1 MRIHRRPMSRI
12 EGKYAATIG
21 NFDGVHVG
29 HAHILE
35 KLVSVAKD
43 RKLLAAVMI
52 FEPQPLEYFSADSAP
67 PRLSTLRKKLE
78 RFQEIGV
85 DAVFVIPFDSEFSSL
100 SADAFI
106 DRYLVELLPVEWL
119 LVGDDFRFGKG
130 RVGDFRVLRERGQER
145 GFEVEATDS
154 ITISGVRVSSS
165 VVREALK
172 SGDFQKSQEFLG
184 RSYNIT
190 ARVVRGNALGRTFG
204 FPTANLGL
212 KNLKSP
218 LSGIYLVRVV
228 GDEIDERYGLASI
241 GSRPTIEL
249 NGSIKVE
256 IFILDFDGD
265 LYGKKITV
273 TVLSKLRDEKQF
285 ASVDEMITAM
295 KMDEARARKLIAEG
309 AF

>member
-1 MRIHRRPMSRI
+1 MSRI

-35 KLVSVAKD
+35 KLVSVARE

-67 PRLSTLRKKLE
+67 PRISTLREKLE
-78 RFQEIGV
+78 RFREIGV

-130 RVGDFRVLRERGQER
+130 RAGDFRVLRERGQEQ

-154 ITISGVRVSSS
+154 ITVAGVRVSSS
-165 VVREALK
+165 VIREALK

-212 KNLKSP
+212 KNLSSP

-295 KMDEARARKLIAEG
+295 KMDEANARKLIAAG

>member
-1 MRIHRRPMSRI
+1 MRIHRRPISRI

-130 RVGDFRVLRERGQER
+130 RVGDFRVLRERGKER

-212 KNLKSP
+212 KNLSSP

>member
-1 MRIHRRPMSRI
+1 MSRI

-35 KLVSVAKD
+35 KLVSVAKE

-67 PRLSTLRKKLE
+67 PRISTLREKLE
-78 RFQEIGV
+78 RFREIGV

-130 RVGDFRVLRERGQER
+130 RAGDFRVLRERGQEQ

-154 ITISGVRVSSS
+154 ITVAGVRVSSS
-165 VVREALK
+165 VIREALK

-212 KNLKSP
+212 KNLSSP

-295 KMDEARARKLIAEG
+295 KMDEAHARKLIAAG

>member
-52 FEPQPLEYFSADSAP
+52 FEPQPLEYFSADAAP

-130 RVGDFRVLRERGQER
+130 RVGDFRVLRERGREQ

-212 KNLKSP
+212 KNLRSP

-249 NGSIKVE
+249 NGSIKAE

-265 LYGKKITV
+265 LYGKKIKV

-309 AF
+309 TF

>member
-1 MRIHRRPMSRI
+1 MRIHRRPISRI

-78 RFQEIGV
+78 RFKEIGV

>member
-1 MRIHRRPMSRI
+1 MRIHRRPISRI

-52 FEPQPLEYFSADSAP
+52 FEPQPLEYFSADAAP
-67 PRLSTLRKKLE
+67 PRLSTLREKLE

-130 RVGDFRVLRERGQER
+130 RVGDFRVLRERGQEQ

-212 KNLKSP
+212 KNLRSP

-249 NGSIKVE
+249 NGSIKAE

-265 LYGKKITV
+265 LYGKKIKV

-295 KMDEARARKLIAEG
+295 KIDEARARKLIAEG
-309 AF
+309 TF

>member
-1 MRIHRRPMSRI
+1 MSRI

-35 KLVSVAKD
+35 KLVSVAKE

-67 PRLSTLRKKLE
+67 PRISTLREKLE
-78 RFQEIGV
+78 RFREIGV

-106 DRYLVELLPVEWL
+106 DRYLVELLPVGWL

-130 RVGDFRVLRERGQER
+130 RAGDFRVLRERGQEQ

-154 ITISGVRVSSS
+154 ITVAGVRVSSS
-165 VVREALK
+165 VIREALK

-212 KNLKSP
+212 KNLSSP

>member
-1 MRIHRRPMSRI
+1 MSRI

-35 KLVSVAKD
+35 KLVSVAKE

-67 PRLSTLRKKLE
+67 PRISTLREKLE
-78 RFQEIGV
+78 RFREIGV

-130 RVGDFRVLRERGQER
+130 RAGDFRVLRERGQEQ

-154 ITISGVRVSSS
+154 ITVAGVRVSSS
-165 VVREALK
+165 VIREALK

-212 KNLKSP
+212 KNLSSP

-273 TVLSKLRDEKQF
+273 KFLSKLRDEKQF

-295 KMDEARARKLIAEG
+295 KMDELNARKLIAEG
-309 AF
+309 TF

>member
-1 MRIHRRPMSRI
+1 MSRI

-35 KLVSVAKD
+35 KLVSVAKE

-67 PRLSTLRKKLE
+67 PRISTLREKLE
-78 RFQEIGV
+78 RFREIGV

-130 RVGDFRVLRERGQER
+130 RAGDFRVLRERGQEQ

-154 ITISGVRVSSS
+154 ITVAGVRVSSS
-165 VVREALK
+165 VIREALK

-295 KMDEARARKLIAEG
+295 KMDEANARKLIAAG

>member
-1 MRIHRRPMSRI
+1 MRIHRRPISRI

>member
-1 MRIHRRPMSRI
+1 MSRI
-12 EGKYAATIG
+12 DGKYAATIG

-35 KLVSVAKD
+35 KLVSVARE

-52 FEPQPLEYFSADSAP
+52 FEPQPLEYFSADAAP
-67 PRLSTLRKKLE
+67 PRLSTLREKLE

-130 RVGDFRVLRERGQER
+130 RVGDFRVLRERGQEQ

-154 ITISGVRVSSS
+154 ITVAGVRVSSS
-165 VVREALK
+165 VIREALK

-212 KNLKSP
+212 KNLSSP

-295 KMDEARARKLIAEG
+295 KMDEANARKFIAAG

>member
-1 MRIHRRPMSRI
+1 M
-12 EGKYAATIG
+12 
-21 NFDGVHVG
+21 
-29 HAHILE
+29 
-35 KLVSVAKD
+35 
-43 RKLLAAVMI
+43 
-52 FEPQPLEYFSADSAP
+52 
-67 PRLSTLRKKLE
+67 
-78 RFQEIGV
+78 
-85 DAVFVIPFDSEFSSL
+85 
-100 SADAFI
+100 
-106 DRYLVELLPVEWL
+106 EWL

-130 RVGDFRVLRERGQER
+130 RAGDFRVLRERGQEQ

-154 ITISGVRVSSS
+154 ITVAGVRVSSS
-165 VVREALK
+165 VIREALK

-212 KNLKSP
+212 KNLSSP

-295 KMDEARARKLIAEG
+295 KMDEANARKLIAAG

>member
-1 MRIHRRPMSRI
+1 MSRI

-35 KLVSVAKD
+35 KLVSVARE

-67 PRLSTLRKKLE
+67 PRISTLREKLE
-78 RFQEIGV
+78 RFREIGV

-100 SADAFI
+100 SADGFI

-130 RVGDFRVLRERGQER
+130 RAGDFRVLRERGQEQ

-154 ITISGVRVSSS
+154 ITVAGVRVSSS
-165 VVREALK
+165 VIREALK

-212 KNLKSP
+212 KNLSSP

-295 KMDEARARKLIAEG
+295 KMDEANARKLIAAG

>member
-1 MRIHRRPMSRI
+1 MSRI

-78 RFQEIGV
+78 RFKEIGV

-212 KNLKSP
+212 KNLSSP

>member
-1 MRIHRRPMSRI
+1 MSRI

-35 KLVSVAKD
+35 KLVSVAKE

-67 PRLSTLRKKLE
+67 PRISTLREKLE
-78 RFQEIGV
+78 RFREIGV

-130 RVGDFRVLRERGQER
+130 RAGDFRVLRERGQEQ

-154 ITISGVRVSSS
+154 ITVAGVRVSSS

-212 KNLKSP
+212 KNLSSP

>member
-1 MRIHRRPMSRI
+1 MSRI

-35 KLVSVAKD
+35 KLVSVAKE

-67 PRLSTLRKKLE
+67 PRISTLREKLE
-78 RFQEIGV
+78 RFREIGV

-119 LVGDDFRFGKG
+119 LVGDDFRFGRG
-130 RVGDFRVLRERGQER
+130 RAGDFRVLRERGQEQ

-154 ITISGVRVSSS
+154 ITVAGVRVSSS
-165 VVREALK
+165 VIREALK

-212 KNLKSP
+212 KNLSSP

-295 KMDEARARKLIAEG
+295 KMDEANARKLIAAG

>member
-1 MRIHRRPMSRI
+1 MSRI

-35 KLVSVAKD
+35 KLVSVAKE

-67 PRLSTLRKKLE
+67 PRISTLREKLE
-78 RFQEIGV
+78 RFREIGV

-130 RVGDFRVLRERGQER
+130 RVGDFRVLRERGLEQ

-154 ITISGVRVSSS
+154 ITVAGVRVSSS
-165 VVREALK
+165 VIREALK

-212 KNLKSP
+212 KNLSSP

-295 KMDEARARKLIAEG
+295 KMDEANARKLIAAG

>member
-212 KNLKSP
+212 KNLSSP

>member
-1 MRIHRRPMSRI
+1 MSRI

-35 KLVSVAKD
+35 KLVSVARE

-67 PRLSTLRKKLE
+67 PRISTLREKLE
-78 RFQEIGV
+78 RFREIGV

-130 RVGDFRVLRERGQER
+130 RAGDFRVLRERGQEQ

-154 ITISGVRVSSS
+154 ITVAGVRVSSS
-165 VVREALK
+165 VIREALK

-212 KNLKSP
+212 KNLSSP

-309 AF
+309 TF

>member
-1 MRIHRRPMSRI
+1 MSRI

-212 KNLKSP
+212 KNLSSP

-241 GSRPTIEL
+241 GSRPTIES

-295 KMDEARARKLIAEG
+295 KMDEARARRLIAEG

>member
-1 MRIHRRPMSRI
+1 MSRI

-35 KLVSVAKD
+35 KLVSVAKE

-67 PRLSTLRKKLE
+67 PRISTLREKLE
-78 RFQEIGV
+78 RFREIGV

-130 RVGDFRVLRERGQER
+130 RAGDFRVLRERGQEQ

-154 ITISGVRVSSS
+154 ITVAGVRVSSS
-165 VVREALK
+165 VIREALK

-212 KNLKSP
+212 KNLSSP

-228 GDEIDERYGLASI
+228 GDEIVERYGLASI

-295 KMDEARARKLIAEG
+295 KMDKANARKLIAAG

>member
-1 MRIHRRPMSRI
+1 MSRI

-29 HAHILE
+29 HARILE
-35 KLVSVAKD
+35 KLVSVAKE

-67 PRLSTLRKKLE
+67 PRISTLREKLE
-78 RFQEIGV
+78 RFREIGV

-130 RVGDFRVLRERGQER
+130 RAGDFRVLRERGQEQ

-154 ITISGVRVSSS
+154 ITVAGVRVSSS
-165 VVREALK
+165 VIREALK

-212 KNLKSP
+212 KNLSSP

-295 KMDEARARKLIAEG
+295 KMDEANARKLIAAG

>member
-1 MRIHRRPMSRI
+1 MSRI

-35 KLVSVAKD
+35 KLVSVAKE

-67 PRLSTLRKKLE
+67 PRISTLREKLE
-78 RFQEIGV
+78 RFREIGV

-100 SADAFI
+100 SADGFI

-130 RVGDFRVLRERGQER
+130 RAGDFRVLRERGQEQ

-154 ITISGVRVSSS
+154 ITVAGVRVSSS
-165 VVREALK
+165 VIREALK

-212 KNLKSP
+212 KNLSSP

-295 KMDEARARKLIAEG
+295 KMDEANARKLIAAG

>member
-1 MRIHRRPMSRI
+1 MSRI

-35 KLVSVAKD
+35 KLVSVAKE

-67 PRLSTLRKKLE
+67 PRISTLREKLE
-78 RFQEIGV
+78 RFREIGV

-130 RVGDFRVLRERGQER
+130 RAGDFRVLRERGQEQ

-154 ITISGVRVSSS
+154 ITIAGVRVSSS
-165 VVREALK
+165 VIREALK

-212 KNLKSP
+212 KNLSSP

-295 KMDEARARKLIAEG
+295 KMDEARARKLIVAG

>member
-1 MRIHRRPMSRI
+1 MRIHRRPISRI

-285 ASVDEMITAM
+285 ASVYEMITAM

>member
-1 MRIHRRPMSRI
+1 
-12 EGKYAATIG
+12 
-21 NFDGVHVG
+21 
-29 HAHILE
+29 
-35 KLVSVAKD
+35 
-43 RKLLAAVMI
+43 
-52 FEPQPLEYFSADSAP
+52 
-67 PRLSTLRKKLE
+67 
-78 RFQEIGV
+78 
-85 DAVFVIPFDSEFSSL
+85 SSL

-212 KNLKSP
+212 KNLSSP

>member
-1 MRIHRRPMSRI
+1 MSRI

-67 PRLSTLRKKLE
+67 PRISTLREKLE
-78 RFQEIGV
+78 RFREIGV

-130 RVGDFRVLRERGQER
+130 RAGDFRVLRERGQEQ

-154 ITISGVRVSSS
+154 ITVAGVRVSSS
-165 VVREALK
+165 VIREVLK

-212 KNLKSP
+212 KNLSSP

-295 KMDEARARKLIAEG
+295 KMDEANARKLIAAG

>member
-1 MRIHRRPMSRI
+1 
-12 EGKYAATIG
+12 
-21 NFDGVHVG
+21 
-29 HAHILE
+29 
-35 KLVSVAKD
+35 
-43 RKLLAAVMI
+43 
-52 FEPQPLEYFSADSAP
+52 
-67 PRLSTLRKKLE
+67 
-78 RFQEIGV
+78 
-85 DAVFVIPFDSEFSSL
+85 
-100 SADAFI
+100 
-106 DRYLVELLPVEWL
+106 
-119 LVGDDFRFGKG
+119 
-130 RVGDFRVLRERGQER
+130 
-145 GFEVEATDS
+145 
-154 ITISGVRVSSS
+154 
-165 VVREALK
+165 LK

-212 KNLKSP
+212 KNLRSP

-249 NGSIKVE
+249 NGSIKAE

-265 LYGKKITV
+265 LYGKKIKV

-309 AF
+309 TF

>member
-1 MRIHRRPMSRI
+1 MSRI

-78 RFQEIGV
+78 RFKEIGV

>member
-1 MRIHRRPMSRI
+1 MSRI

-35 KLVSVAKD
+35 KLVSVAKE

-67 PRLSTLRKKLE
+67 PRISTLREKLE
-78 RFQEIGV
+78 RFREIGV

-100 SADAFI
+100 SADGFI

-119 LVGDDFRFGKG
+119 LVGDDFRFGRG
-130 RVGDFRVLRERGQER
+130 RAGDFRVLRERGQEQ

-154 ITISGVRVSSS
+154 ITVAGVRVSSS
-165 VVREALK
+165 VIREALK

-212 KNLKSP
+212 KNLSSP

-295 KMDEARARKLIAEG
+295 KMDEANARKLIAAG

>member
-1 MRIHRRPMSRI
+1 MSRI

-212 KNLKSP
+212 KNLSSP

-241 GSRPTIEL
+241 GSRPTIES

>member
-1 MRIHRRPMSRI
+1 MSRI

-35 KLVSVAKD
+35 KLVSVAKE

-67 PRLSTLRKKLE
+67 PRISTLREKLE
-78 RFQEIGV
+78 RFREIGL

-130 RVGDFRVLRERGQER
+130 RAGDFRVLRERGQEQ

-154 ITISGVRVSSS
+154 ITVAGVRVSSS
-165 VVREALK
+165 VIREALK

-212 KNLKSP
+212 KNLSSP

-295 KMDEARARKLIAEG
+295 KMDEANARKLIAAG

>member
-1 MRIHRRPMSRI
+1 MRIHRRPISRI
-12 EGKYAATIG
+12 EGKYAVTIG

-130 RVGDFRVLRERGQER
+130 RVGDFRVLCERGQER

-212 KNLKSP
+212 KNLSSP

-295 KMDEARARKLIAEG
+295 KMDEARARRLIAEG

>member
-1 MRIHRRPMSRI
+1 MSRI

-35 KLVSVAKD
+35 KLVSVATD

-212 KNLKSP
+212 KNLSSP

>member
-1 MRIHRRPMSRI
+1 MSRI

-184 RSYNIT
+184 RSYNMT
-190 ARVVRGNALGRTFG
+190 ARVVKGSALGRTFG

>member
-78 RFQEIGV
+78 RFKEIGV

-212 KNLKSP
+212 KNLSSP

-241 GSRPTIEL
+241 GSRPTIES

>member
-1 MRIHRRPMSRI
+1 MSRI

-35 KLVSVAKD
+35 KLVSVAKE

-67 PRLSTLRKKLE
+67 PRISTLREKLE
-78 RFQEIGV
+78 RFREIGV

-100 SADAFI
+100 SADGFI

-119 LVGDDFRFGKG
+119 LVGDDFRFGRG
-130 RVGDFRVLRERGQER
+130 RAGDFRVLRERGQEQ

-154 ITISGVRVSSS
+154 ITVAGVRVSSS
-165 VVREALK
+165 VIREALK

-212 KNLKSP
+212 KNLSSP

-295 KMDEARARKLIAEG
+295 RMDEANARKLIAAG

>member
-1 MRIHRRPMSRI
+1 MSRI

-35 KLVSVAKD
+35 KLVSVAKE

-67 PRLSTLRKKLE
+67 PRISTLREKLE
-78 RFQEIGV
+78 RFREIGV

-119 LVGDDFRFGKG
+119 LVGDDFRFGKA
-130 RVGDFRVLRERGQER
+130 RV
-145 GFEVEATDS
+145 
-154 ITISGVRVSSS
+154 
-165 VVREALK
+165 
-172 SGDFQKSQEFLG
+172 GDFQKSQEFLG

-212 KNLKSP
+212 KNLSSP

-295 KMDEARARKLIAEG
+295 KMDEANARKLIAAG

>member
-1 MRIHRRPMSRI
+1 MSRI